1 MDSQR
6 HLQRKAEFLELME
19 KTRQERGYIMML
31 LILTDVL
38 LEGSKL
44 LYCGD
49 EDLFNHAFHT
59 ELKNSEAFLPGVMSR
74 KKQVV
79 PLLSALWG

>member
-1 MDSQR
+1 MISQLDR
-6 HLQRKAEFLELME
+6 YRLKP
-19 KTRQERGYIMML
+19 TGP
-31 LILTDVL
+31 V
-38 LEGSKL
+38 
-44 LYCGD
+44 
-49 EDLFNHAFHT
+49 HAFHT